1 MRWTAEREPMILRTI
16 GRIILVPVAF
26 GIAAV
31 VAIFVAMMLG
41 LEKISAA
48 MAGREGGVE
57 TVEAYWEIAMQ
68 GGLLLA
74 GLTIVPAVLLVI
86 VGEVARIRS
95 WLYYMIGGGLS
106 LGLLPIAMAGGMP
119 DAAAMPPAALW
130 QVLATAGFAGGLT
143 YWLLAGRTA

>member
-1 MRWTAEREPMILRTI
+1 MILRTL
-16 GRIILVPVAF
+16 GRLILVPVAF
-26 GIAAV
+26 VIAAV
-31 VAIFVAMMLG
+31 VAVAVAMGLG
-41 LEKISAA
+41 LEKVTAA

-57 TVEAYWEIAMQ
+57 TVEAYWEIAIQ

-119 DAAAMPPAALW
+119 DAAGMPPAALW

>member
-1 MRWTAEREPMILRTI
+1 MILRTL
-16 GRIILVPVAF
+16 GRLILVPVAF
-26 GIAAV
+26 AIAAG
-31 VAIFVAMMLG
+31 VAILVALALG
-41 LEKISAA
+41 LEKITAA

-68 GGLLLA
+68 GGVLHA
-74 GLTIVPAVLLVI
+74 GLTIVPALLIVI

-95 WLYYMIGGGLS
+95 WLYYMIGGGLA
-106 LGLLPIAMAGGMP
+106 LGLLPIAMTGTLP

>member
-1 MRWTAEREPMILRTI
+1 MILRTI
-16 GRIILVPVAF
+16 GRLILVPLAF
-26 GIAAV
+26 CVGAG

-41 LEKISAA
+41 LEKITAA

-57 TVEAYWEIAMQ
+57 TIEAYWEIAMQ

-95 WLYYMIGGGLS
+95 WLFYMIGGGLS
-106 LGLLPIAMAGGMP
+106 LGLLPVAMAGGMP
-119 DAAAMPPAALW
+119 DPAAMPPAALW